1 MTPFVKPGK
10 ARIERRGLTSA
21 EGLVPQCWVA
31 ESSPEG
37 TLVLAN
43 MDGTRLLPGF
53 SVVLFRPRLW
63 AA

>member
-1 MTPFVKPGK
+1 M
-10 ARIERRGLTSA
+10 ARGLTSA
-21 EGLVPQCWVA
+21 EGLVPQCQVA

-43 MDGTRLLPGF
+43 MDGTRLLSGF

-63 AA
+63 VA